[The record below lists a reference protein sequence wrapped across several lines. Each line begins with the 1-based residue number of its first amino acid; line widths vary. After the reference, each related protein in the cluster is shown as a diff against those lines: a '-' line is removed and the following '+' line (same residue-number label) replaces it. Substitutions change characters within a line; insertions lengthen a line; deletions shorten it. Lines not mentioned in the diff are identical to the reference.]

1 MAYNFVKSQVMPTQT
16 APIDASNPAS
26 GINNI
31 PMQGGID
38 ATGAIGNTPVASSG
52 VQPEDA
58 IEILSPIVGAGKNA
72 TQYKQSVENLF
83 NKLSNESIKDKV
95 GKLLQALE
103 KNNDV
108 RTQTKDPQTG
118 LKDPTASQMANQ
130 IITEIKEMQKQS
142 KEASVTKFN
151 LRVSE
156 ETKNKKKKRDS
167 RGNPF
172 KVLMGKIG
180 KLIDHGI
187 SKRDTIR
194 FIMKDGHWN
203 EETVEKAYNLV
214 RDYNKKKHRK
224 DKKLQEVQEKEAS
237 AQKEDIRMGSSFN
250 LHKYAQTSLELDGLY
265 GIQPDWSKRST
276 AELIMRA
283 VYLTSLQEFDKD
295 TQHNEG
301 RKAASKKGVAN
312 QLKDIKQALEDRG
325 FDKDELFEHLQRRVK

>member
-1 MAYNFVKSQVMPTQT
+1 MAYNFVKSQVMPAQPT
-16 APIDASNPAS
+16 PIDASNPAS

-38 ATGAIGNTPVASSG
+38 AAGAIGNAPAAPSG
-52 VQPEDA
+52 VKPEEAIQTLSLVAGSGKDA
-58 IEILSPIVGAGKNA
+58 IKH
-72 TQYKQSVENLF
+72 KQAVEDLF
-83 NKLSNESIKDKV
+83 NRLSNETVRDKV

-103 KNNDV
+103 KNNDI

-118 LKDPTASQMANQ
+118 LKDPTASQIANQ

-142 KEASVTKFN
+142 KEASAAKFN
-151 LRVSE
+151 LRAAE
-156 ETKNKKKKRDS
+156 EAKKKKKRDS

-180 KLIDHGI
+180 KLMDHGI

-224 DKKLQEVQEKEAS
+224 DKKLQDMQDKEAS
-237 AQKEDIRMGSSFN
+237 VQNKDIRMSSQFN
-250 LHKYAQTSLELDGLY
+250 LHRYAQTSLELDGLY

-283 VYLTSLQEFDKD
+283 VYLTALQDFDNDSK
-295 TQHNEG
+295 HNDG
-301 RKAASKKGVAN
+301 RKAASKKGVTN
-312 QLKDIKQALEDRG
+312 QLKDIKKALEDRG
-325 FDKDELFEHLQRRVK
+325 FDKDELFEHLQRRAK